1 MTLPDPPA
9 RLKLTRRPV
18 LALLGAGL
26 LAGCAS
32 PTPTLYSLAP
42 VPGPIL
48 GARARIILV
57 REVSLA
63 RYLER
68 SPIVLSSADYRLD
81 VAPNNWW
88 GEPLAPMVTRVL
100 AADLALRLPAST
112 VLAETIAITVTPDLS
127 VELSVQQFDRD
138 STGAVVLAAAFAL
151 PGPRGT
157 PPPETF
163 RTSIMPATRGLAG
176 GGAAQVGAQVAAMS
190 AALGQLADVI
200 ARRIAA
206 GPSGRS

>member
-1 MTLPDPPA
+1 MTLA
-9 RLKLTRRPV
+9 RRQI
-18 LALLGAGL
+18 LALPGLALFPALL

-42 VPGPIL
+42 VPGPIV
-48 GARARIILV
+48 GARARVILV

-68 SPIVLSSADYRLD
+68 SPIVLSSADYRVAL
-81 VAPNNWW
+81 APNSWW
-88 GEPLAPMVTRVL
+88 GEPLAAMVTRVL
-100 AADLALRLPAST
+100 AADLASRLPAST

-127 VELSVQQFDRD
+127 VELSIQQFDRD

-151 PGPRGT
+151 PGRRGT

-163 RTSIMPATRGLAG
+163 RTSVMPAAHGSAG
-176 GGAAQVGAQVAAMS
+176 GPGAEVGSQVAAMS
-190 AALGQLADVI
+190 EALGRLADVI

-206 GPSGRS
+206 GPAAGRS